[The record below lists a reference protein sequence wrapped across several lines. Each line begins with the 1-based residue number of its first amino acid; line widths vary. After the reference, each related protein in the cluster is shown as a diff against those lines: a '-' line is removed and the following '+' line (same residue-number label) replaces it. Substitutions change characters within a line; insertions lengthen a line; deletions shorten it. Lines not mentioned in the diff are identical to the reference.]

1 MVSVRRWLSSAR
13 ARRGVAAAVVVLAT
27 GGLVL
32 ARSPGGGQALTF
44 GTAVGK
50 NASSFS
56 GPGASGTL
64 ALSQTRVLTGGQSL
78 YAELKIRGDDEER
91 ARERA
96 PISLAI
102 VFDTSGSMS
111 GDKIET
117 SKRSVVSL
125 LRQMRADDEVAFVR
139 YDDHSEVLQPLAR
152 VGDVREELT
161 RRVQSLEAGGGTNI
175 PPALERGL
183 SAVSDASGGRV
194 RRVVLVS
201 DGLDSTR
208 DQAER
213 LARSALDRRVTISAL
228 GIGLDFDESYM
239 SAVANAGR
247 GNFGFVRDG
256 TALASFLHKELEETA
271 STVVEDARATLTL
284 PRGMRFVQAIGAET
298 RHADDGEVE
307 LALGSLFAGDE
318 RRIIVELSTDAEQ
331 GESLA
336 LGATVSWQ
344 KVGGSHT
351 RAKLAALSVVGDSQK
366 SAVAESRDPAVYASA
381 VSALASVRQLAAA
394 ESFAHGDEGK
404 AQELLDQ
411 NMAALSAA
419 EAEAPA
425 EVAAQLARQRA
436 DVSAAKS
443 GFRAAKPGSPKAKA
457 LTKAATEKNNNNL
470 SRSAF

>member
-318 RRIIVELSTDAEQ
+318 RRIIVELSTDAVWPPGITQ
-331 GESLA
+331 RFV
-336 LGATVSWQ
+336 ATF
-344 KVGGSHT
+344 
-351 RAKLAALSVVGDSQK
+351 
-366 SAVAESRDPAVYASA
+366 AS
-381 VSALASVRQLAAA
+381 
-394 ESFAHGDEGK
+394 
-404 AQELLDQ
+404 
-411 NMAALSAA
+411 
-419 EAEAPA
+419 
-425 EVAAQLARQRA
+425 AQLAPVTGWYLLAPFPARL
-436 DVSAAKS
+436 AKRS
-443 GFRAAKPGSPKAKA
+443 C
-457 LTKAATEKNNNNL
+457 
-470 SRSAF
+470 SRSSLISRFHMP

>member
-201 DGLDSTR
+201 DGLDGSGR
-208 DQAER
+208 P
-213 LARSALDRRVTISAL
+213 LDAVGRE
-228 GIGLDFDESYM
+228 IGLR
-239 SAVANAGR
+239 VATRIARETLVHRLQTVLGR
-247 GNFGFVRDG
+247 P
-256 TALASFLHKELEETA
+256 L
-271 STVVEDARATLTL
+271 TVL
-284 PRGMRFVQAIGAET
+284 PVGPSVC
-298 RHADDGEVE
+298 
-307 LALGSLFAGDE
+307 
-318 RRIIVELSTDAEQ
+318 RRIGVVSGGA
-331 GESLA
+331 GE
-336 LGATVSWQ
+336 
-344 KVGGSHT
+344 
-351 RAKLAALSVVGDSQK
+351 
-366 SAVAESRDPAVYASA
+366 
-381 VSALASVRQLAAA
+381 
-394 ESFAHGDEGK
+394 
-404 AQELLDQ
+404 
-411 NMAALSAA
+411 
-419 EAEAPA
+419 
-425 EVAAQLARQRA
+425 
-436 DVSAAKS
+436 
-443 GFRAAKPGSPKAKA
+443 
-457 LTKAATEKNNNNL
+457 
-470 SRSAF
+470 